1 MKIGVI
7 QASSQIQRNET
18 LYECTKKVVES
29 KGYEVINFGILDS
42 DQESYS
48 YIQIAFLIS
57 LLIESK
63 TIDFVVTGCSSGQG
77 MAIACNSFPSVLCGY
92 LPTSSDAYL
101 YGRIN
106 DGNVASLSLGLGF
119 GWAGEI
125 SVQQILNA
133 LFEEPFG
140 IGYPVKDAQRK
151 KADTK
156 LLKDINKI
164 TKPSI
169 IEVLPKLDK
178 AFVRSSLTLSS
189 VYNYIQDNSKNIEL
203 IKLLDEYK

>member
-7 QASSQIQRNET
+7 QASSQIQKNET
-18 LYECTKKVVES
+18 LYECTKRAVES
-29 KGYEVINFGILDS
+29 KDYEVINFGVFDT

-77 MAIACNSFPSVLCGY
+77 MSIACNSFPEVICGY
-92 LPTSSDAYL
+92 LPTPSDAYL
-101 YGRIN
+101 FGRIN

-119 GWAGEI
+119 GWAGE
-125 SVQQILNA
+125 VTMQYILNA
-133 LFEEPFG
+133 LFDEPFG
-140 IGYPVKDAQRK
+140 IGYPAKDAERK
-151 KADTK
+151 RADTK
-156 LLKDINKI
+156 LLKEINKI
-164 TKPSI
+164 TKPNM
-169 IEVLPKLDK
+169 IETLMKLDK
-178 AFVRSSLTLSS
+178 DFVRSTLTLTS